1 MRKAFFLPLNVWM
14 LVTAPTVDPVVLLS
28 VVSFGIKYILCKFY
42 VFLILL
48 VFKCFVMHFQL
59 VNSRGHR
66 HNLF

>member
-1 MRKAFFLPLNVWM
+1 MRKAFFLPLSVWM
-14 LVTAPTVDPVVLLS
+14 VVTVPTAGPVVLLS
-28 VVSFGIKYILCKFY
+28 VVSLGFKYILFKFY

-48 VFKCFVMHFQL
+48 VFKCSVMHFQL